1 MELQN
6 RRVLVGVDAQGRSAV
21 VADAQDMALA
31 YPPTGVEIQEIWWQ
45 ARVPAQVRRRRG
57 P

>member
-31 YPPTGVEIQEIWWQ
+31 YPPTGVRDPGDLV
-45 ARVPAQVRRRRG
+45 AGAGTGPGKRRRG